1 MNFIQEK
8 NRHSPS
14 EHRHG
19 SYCPFKKFCVFLNGE
34 APETVLAERDYLSG
48 RVDELEFAMDFSNRQ
63 VKKLLERIKELE
75 SDKNQLESD
84 LLQALRAPFTKYE
97 KKDSSTAKK
106 RGAPIGHPG
115 WFRGKPENIDRY
127 IDVYLDKC
135 PDCNSENISPCNHT
149 TEHTQEDVE
158 DGRITVSCFIH
169 CFYWCRNCKKVVH
182 GWGDNEIPNA
192 FIGPEARAKA
202 SFLRHEIK
210 VSYDDTQRVLQH
222 FCNLTVVS
230 GSIVGFDNK
239 FFQKG
244 EPLYE
249 ALKATLP
256 ETPYIHVDETGWKR
270 DWLWIFTNPD
280 IAFFHIDEHR
290 SSTVVRDH
298 LGDFYKGILITDF
311 YSAYRNLVPAF
322 GKQKCCTHLLRDI
335 KKLLDDGLPSHP
347 DAEAFLIAVKQLV
360 KDAIYFH
367 AQHLKLSTEE
377 WRSGKKEILKRFR
390 ELYRHEPLSH
400 HETDNI
406 RKRLITH
413 KKELFV
419 FLKYPAI
426 PPTNNPAELAIRN
439 SVLFRKITF
448 GNRTAQGKK
457 NVSLITTV
465 IRTAK
470 LRSLDPV
477 NVLRQIMSS
486 GVTSALLEQF
496 GISSAIPQAP

>member
-1 MNFIQEK
+1 MGWRQKQNISSK
-8 NRHSPS
+8 KRKGP
-14 EHRHG
+14 
-19 SYCPFKKFCVFLNGE
+19 YCPFNRFCAFLDGNS
-34 APETVLAERDYLSG
+34 PESVLAERDYLRG

-75 SDKNQLESD
+75 SDKSQLESD

-97 KKDSSTAKK
+97 KKDTSTTKK

-115 WFRGKPENIDRY
+115 WFRERPDHVDRY

-135 PDCNSENISPCNHT
+135 PHCNSEDISPCNHT
-149 TEHTQEDVE
+149 TKHTQEDVE
-158 DGRITVSCFIH
+158 NGRITVSCFIH
-169 CFYWCRNCKKVVH
+169 CFYWCRNCKKIVH
-182 GWGDNEIPNA
+182 GWGENEMPNA
-192 FIGPEARAKA
+192 FIGPEARALA
-202 SFLRHEIK
+202 TFLRHEIK

-222 FCNLTVVS
+222 FCGLSVVA

-239 FFQKG
+239 CFQKG
-244 EPLYE
+244 ELLYK

-256 ETPYIHVDETGWKR
+256 ETKYIHVDETGWKR

-290 SSTVVRDH
+290 SSAVVRDH

-311 YSAYRNLVPAF
+311 YSAYRNLVLAF

-335 KKLLDDGLPSHP
+335 KKLLEEELTENP
-347 DAEAFLIAVKQLV
+347 DAETFLNAVKQLI
-360 KDAIYFH
+360 KDAICFH
-367 AQHLKLSTEE
+367 AQYLKLSTEE

-390 ELYRHEPLSH
+390 TLCRNEPLLH
-400 HETDNI
+400 HEADNI

-413 KKELFV
+413 KNELFV
-419 FLKYPAI
+419 FLKYPQI
-426 PPTNNPAELAIRN
+426 PPTNNPAEQGLRN

-448 GNRTAQGKK
+448 GSMTSQGKR
-457 NVSLITTV
+457 NVSLITTI

-470 LRSLDPV
+470 LRNLDPIG
-477 NVLRQIMSS
+477 VLRQIMV
-486 GVTSALLEQF
+486 GITPALLEQF
-496 GISSAIPQAP
+496 GIASSAIPQAP